1 MKWSISL
8 LLVTILVGCISIPKL
23 FSSIRKTEDKSYG
36 YTIENPI
43 CIGYYSDWKRNTK
56 AAWYFLSKLQLDG
69 HPLKLIRHSSYQR
82 PKNLVMRTTLPMRFG
97 NDDGINNL
105 LDRFD
110 LVIRGTNDTTKVV
123 LYFDVILKG
132 EIKIP
137 FGLTYIETSQNN
149 IFQRNKYLDFTQ
161 SEII

>member
-1 MKWSISL
+1 MKWLISL
-8 LLVTILVGCISIPKL
+8 LLVIILVRCESTPKL
-23 FSSIRKTEDKSYG
+23 FSSIRKTEDRSYG

-56 AAWYFLSKLQLDG
+56 AAWYFLSKLQIDG
-69 HPLKLIRHSSYQR
+69 HSLRLIRHSSCQR
-82 PKNLVMRTTLPMRFG
+82 PKNLETKTTLPMRWG

-110 LVIRGTNDTTKVV
+110 LIIRGSNDTTKVV

-137 FGLTYIETSQNN
+137 LGLTYVETSQND
-149 IFQRNKYLDFTQ
+149 IFQKNK
-161 SEII
+161 